1 MSTTMRRITGII
13 FSSRALMLGALA
25 AAAVAGSAF
34 LGLGSPSHEVEAHF
48 VDANGLVSGNE
59 IRVAG
64 IQAGTVKSV
73 AAAVDPGNGQQYAR
87 VILDVDEA
95 HWPLHKGAQLAVR
108 PKGVL
113 SNVFVAL
120 SPGNTSS
127 PAIDPTHVFGVKE
140 TSSPVNLDEFSN
152 LFDKNVTES
161 IRTQIQEGVVAF
173 GGSGA
178 SDTNAVIKNLNPL
191 TADLSP
197 LTSVLAART
206 PELDRLNTEFDT
218 ITRELASEDANLR
231 GLIENGNTF
240 LGTIASNASS
250 VQGTLVHAAGTL
262 ASLDAGL
269 KGEEANLAA
278 IFAKGPAAL
287 DKAKTF
293 ADLFVPIVNT
303 VNPYMGDL
311 QQLLVQFMSATGYG
325 ASNPPPPAGPG
336 GTQISSRIDATLG
349 GTTDGTGR
357 SAVACGGQ
365 WWGSP
370 PCPYPPA
377 DQGGT
382 SHPVS
387 TSSMSSSG
395 ASASTAAQSSSPRDQ
410 SVPSMYGGLFQ

>member
-1 MSTTMRRITGII
+1 MSLSMRRITGII
-13 FSSRALMLGALA
+13 FSSRTLMLGALA

-34 LGLGSPSHEVEAHF
+34 LGLGGPSHEVEAHF

-73 AAAVDPGNGQQYAR
+73 EAAVDQSNGQQYAK
-87 VILDVDEA
+87 VVLDVDES
-95 HWPLHKGAQLAVR
+95 HWPLHKGTQLAVR

-120 SPGNTSS
+120 SPGNASS
-127 PAIDPTHVFGVKE
+127 PVIDPTHVFDVKE

-197 LTSVLAART
+197 LTSVLAARS

-218 ITRELASEDANLR
+218 ITRELSSEDANLR

-240 LGTIASNASS
+240 LGTIASNATS

-262 ASLDAGL
+262 TSLDQGL
-269 KGEEANLAA
+269 KGEEANLQA

-287 DKAKTF
+287 DKAKTMS
-293 ADLFVPIVNT
+293 DLFLPIVNT

-311 QQLLVQFMSATGYG
+311 QQLLVQFLSATGYG

-336 GTQISSRIDATLG
+336 GTQIASRIDATVG

-365 WWGSP
+365 WWQAP
-370 PCPYPPA
+370 PCPYPA
-377 DQGGT
+377 ANQGGT

-387 TSSMSSSG
+387 SVSSSG
-395 ASASTAAQSSSPRDQ
+395 ASASTAAQSSSAQDQ